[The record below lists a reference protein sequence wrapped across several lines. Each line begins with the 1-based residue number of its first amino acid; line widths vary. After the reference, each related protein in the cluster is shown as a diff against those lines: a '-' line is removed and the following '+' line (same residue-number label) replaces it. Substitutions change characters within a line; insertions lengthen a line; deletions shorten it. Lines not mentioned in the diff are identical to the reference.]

1 LSLSLS
7 QYLYSADKPPR
18 RRKRG
23 KSRPLL
29 HLIDS
34 NPPASVVSATTEAF
48 SILGKSVT
56 LEEGLAPA
64 IKAASKLK
72 GVGPATAT
80 YVLAAFRPK
89 DVPVFSDDGY
99 RWVMWEEGKGRGWDK
114 VIKYTE
120 KEYIGY
126 FQGVGEVKER
136 LKVNGEDVERCGFV
150 LGKEAEGITAK
161 ARERQKLDAGTGDL
175 KARRK
180 AVDPPKANNGSAMPG
195 NRQNKKVKA
204 TRASRQVPA
213 HKSEMTTRPVRMLR
227 SRTEVKE

>member
-1 LSLSLS
+1 LS
-7 QYLYSADKPPR
+7 QHLYSADKPR

-48 SILGKSVT
+48 SILGKGVT
-56 LEEGLAPA
+56 VEGGLAA
-64 IKAASKLK
+64 AVKAASKLK

-80 YVLAAFRPK
+80 YVLAAFKPK

-99 RWVMWEEGKGRGWDK
+99 RWVMWEEGKGRGWDR

-120 KEYIGY
+120 KEYVGY
-126 FQGVGEVKER
+126 FQGVDEVKER

-161 ARERQKLDAGTGDL
+161 DRGRQKLDAGIGGDL
-175 KARRK
+175 KTRRK
-180 AVDPPKANNGSAMPG
+180 AVGPPKANNGSAMPG

-204 TRASRQVPA
+204 TRARKQVPA
-213 HKSEMTTRPVRMLR
+213 HKSEMTTRPVRRLR
-227 SRTEVKE
+227 SRKSAVEEKE